1 MTQYRSK
8 GKGDN
13 RKVYPVNPRKP
24 YGISREVAYE
34 DVQAIRNRGQKARL
48 IETNRRLDLY
58 APYESVLPSNQVEM
72 LPNKKFSSYEE
83 IEKEFGM
90 SRSDAQGWAD
100 THPDMREGDLKDDVE
115 QFSSVVKSANPGPA
129 TVLDVQKMRE
139 NLSNA
144 APRGKEWSNRKT
156 EMYSSNGEVYTT
168 LTNAS
173 HTVMLYE
180 QMEGT
185 APSDDYTFKVPAVSY
200 PDAESGWISI
210 EGDNKK
216 ELLRM
221 ISEAKK
227 ASKGSEPVV
236 YFTTPGHSQFT
247 YAGVFNS
254 GTTHDDETNM
264 VGKPLKIWNITST
277 NTDVHNIISGNFLAE
292 AIRAVGKMDK
302 SLGIKNSSITFQYK
316 SDFPAKLSSGNRE
329 VSTNALIAPR
339 ISEQY
344 QVTDMDKMVR
354 GEISNKN

>member
-1 MTQYRSK
+1 
-8 GKGDN
+8 
-13 RKVYPVNPRKP
+13 
-24 YGISREVAYE
+24 
-34 DVQAIRNRGQKARL
+34 
-48 IETNRRLDLY
+48 
-58 APYESVLPSNQVEM
+58 M
-72 LPNKKFSSYEE
+72 L
-83 IEKEFGM
+83 
-90 SRSDAQGWAD
+90 
-100 THPDMREGDLKDDVE
+100 EGDLKDDVE
-115 QFSSVVKSANPGPA
+115 QFSNVVKSANPGPA

-144 APRGKEWSNRKT
+144 APRGKEWSDRQT
-156 EMYSSNGEVYTT
+156 EMYSSNGEIYTT

-185 APSDDYTFKVPAVSY
+185 APSDDYTFKVPAVAY
-200 PDAESGWISI
+200 PDAESGHMSI

-221 ISEAKK
+221 IAEAKK

-236 YFTTPGHSQFT
+236 YFTTPEHSQFT
-247 YAGVFNS
+247 YVGVFSS
-254 GTTHDDETNM
+254 GTNHDDETNM

-277 NTDVHNIISGNFLAE
+277 HTDVHDIISGNFLAE
-292 AIRAVGKMDK
+292 AIRAVSKMDK
-302 SLGIKNSSITFQYK
+302 SLGIKNSSIYFKYK
-316 SDFPAKLSSGNRE
+316 SDFPVKLSAGNRE

-354 GEISNKN
+354 GEISKKN

>member
-1 MTQYRSK
+1 M
-8 GKGDN
+8 
-13 RKVYPVNPRKP
+13 
-24 YGISREVAYE
+24 
-34 DVQAIRNRGQKARL
+34 KAGL
-48 IETNRRLDLY
+48 IKTNRRLDLY
-58 APYESVLPSNQVEM
+58 APYESVLQSNQAET

-100 THPDMREGDLKDDVE
+100 THPDMLEGDLKDDVE

-144 APRGKEWSNRKT
+144 APRGKEWPDRKT
-156 EMYSSNGEVYTT
+156 EMYSNNGEVYTT

-180 QMEGT
+180 QMEGSV
-185 APSDDYTFKVPAVSY
+185 PSDEGHIFKVPAVSY
-200 PDAESGWISI
+200 PDAESGNIAI
-210 EGDNKK
+210 KGDYKK

-236 YFTTPGHSQFT
+236 YSTTSEHSQET
-247 YAGVFNS
+247 YVGVFDS
-254 GTTHDDETNM
+254 DTNL
-264 VGKPLKIWNITST
+264 VGKPRTIWNRTST
-277 NTDVHNIISGNFLAE
+277 HTDVQDLISGDFLAE
-292 AIRAVGKMDK
+292 AIRTVSKMDK
-302 SLGIKNSSITFQYK
+302 SLGIKNSSITLQYK
-316 SDFPAKLSSGNRE
+316 SDFPAKLTSGNRE

-339 ISEQY
+339 IAEQY
-344 QVTDMDKMVR
+344 QVTDMKRLIMD
-354 GEISNKN
+354 EISKKS